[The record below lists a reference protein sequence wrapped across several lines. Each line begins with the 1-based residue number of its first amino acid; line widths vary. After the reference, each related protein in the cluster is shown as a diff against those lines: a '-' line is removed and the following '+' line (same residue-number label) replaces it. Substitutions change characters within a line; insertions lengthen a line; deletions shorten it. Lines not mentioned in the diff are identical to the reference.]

1 MRMENLSV
9 RFSTNIDFYR
19 GREFPRSLPF
29 RPQVGDRVPF
39 VGQQNDPIFGRYPI
53 LAVTSVEYRIDG
65 RGEFDC
71 FDCELWFDKN
81 THPDI
86 RGKILN
92 HERL

>member
-39 VGQQNDPIFGRYPI
+39 RSQDNDPIFRRYPV
-53 LAVTSVEYRIDG
+53 LVVKSVNYRIDDFG
-65 RGEFDC
+65 GFDRFEC
-71 FDCELWFDKN
+71 YLGFGDH

-86 RGKILN
+86 CKKILN